1 MSSTMDFQ
9 YASLRSRKPFAALS
23 NAQFAGLLASARR
36 EEVPAGVEVIGQ
48 GDADRDFLVLLAG
61 ELEIRRRYISSGNVV
76 ELETGRLFPGDV
88 AGEFAV
94 LFAAPRQA
102 SVRTLEPS
110 VILRIEAQRMDELLA
125 WTQRFA
131 EELRDTASLRS
142 RMNLVRHVA
151 PFRQLPL
158 ERVRMAFERMQSLA
172 VAAGDT
178 VVREGE
184 KGDRYYLIETGEA
197 EVWRTDPMTGEAA
210 RVAILGSGDAFGEE
224 ALLLGGFRNATV
236 TFTSPSQLLVLGKDD
251 FDELMRPL
259 LVADISADQAKD
271 MVEQGAAEWIDCR
284 YDIEYDEAHIPGAK
298 NLPLDKLRELADK
311 LDPKRPYIVY
321 CRSGRRSTAGA
332 FLLRERGFTAYSLT
346 GGVRDWPYA
355 LEGDAINLSNTELSE
370 PDAG

>member
-1 MSSTMDFQ
+1 MNNTMDFQ
-9 YASLRSRKPFAALS
+9 YASLRNRKPFTLLS
-23 NAQFAGLLASARR
+23 DAQFTQLLASARR
-36 EEVPAGVEVIGQ
+36 EEVPAGVVVIGQ
-48 GDADRDFLVLLAG
+48 DDADRDFLVLLAG
-61 ELEIRRRYISSGNVV
+61 ELEIRRRYLSSGNVV

-102 SVRTLEPS
+102 SVRTVEPS

-158 ERVRMAFERMQSLA
+158 ERVRMAFERMKSLA

-236 TFTSPSQLLVLGKDD
+236 TFTSPSQLLVLDKDD

-284 YDIEYDEAHIPGAK
+284 YDIEYDEAHIPGAQ
-298 NLPLDKLRELADK
+298 NLPLDKLRELAGK

-321 CRSGRRSTAGA
+321 CRSGRRSNAGA

-370 PDAG
+370 PGAG